1 MGERAPWAGREL
13 PASVAEIA
21 DLVAGSNPHRPL
33 AETVGGRPP
42 SAVLLPFS
50 DGVDG
55 PELLFTRRAWHLRS
69 HKGEVCFPGGRLEPG
84 DPDLVTTALRE
95 THEEIDLPPHAVQ
108 VVGELDRLTTVSSP
122 SFIVPFVGLIDRGY
136 ALTPEPNEV
145 DGILHVPLRELA
157 DPFIYREEIW
167 TRDDH
172 EMAIYFFELAGDT
185 LWGAT
190 ARMVH
195 NLLQLVTAQ

>member
-1 MGERAPWAGREL
+1 MGRRL
-13 PASVAEIA
+13 PDSVEEIA
-21 DLVAGSNPHRPL
+21 HMVEASTPHRPL

-42 SAVLLPFS
+42 SAVLVPFS
-50 DGVDG
+50 DGDDG

-84 DPDLVTTALRE
+84 DRDLTETALRE
-95 THEEIDLPPHAVQ
+95 THEEIDLPPEAVT

-122 SFIVPFVGLIDRGY
+122 SYIVPVVGVINGHPQ
-136 ALTPEPNEV
+136 LTPAANEV
-145 DGILHVPLRELA
+145 DGILRVSLRELA
-157 DPFIYREEIW
+157 DPAIYREEIW
-167 TRDDH
+167 SREGTELPIH
-172 EMAIYFFELAGDT
+172 FFELVGDT

-195 NLLQLVTAQ
+195 NILRLSTS